1 MDQQRYQKYIVEF
14 TLEALGA
21 ANDNVSLAA
30 DYLDKKT
37 KPRIFNKDH
46 QEKKAALER
55 VKKVFTSSRERSLYV
70 VLKSLGL
77 DDLAKEK
84 L

>member
-1 MDQQRYQKYIVEF
+1 MNQQQYLHYLREYS
-14 TLEALGA
+14 LEALENSG
-21 ANDNVSLAA
+21 DDVSLAA
-30 DYLDKKT
+30 DYLERKSQPGLFSKY
-37 KPRIFNKDH
+37 R
-46 QEKKAALER
+46 QEKRAALNR
-55 VKKVFTSSRERSLYV
+55 IRKVFSSSRERSCYV